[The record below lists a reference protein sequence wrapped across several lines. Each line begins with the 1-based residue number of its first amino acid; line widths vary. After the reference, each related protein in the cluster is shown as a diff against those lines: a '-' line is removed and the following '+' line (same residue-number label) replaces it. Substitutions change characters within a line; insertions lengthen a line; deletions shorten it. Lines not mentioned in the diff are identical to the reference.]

1 MASDQAKNAGAV
13 TQEHPFPPPMPPY
26 QPYGAYSS
34 PFPVYYDPNHP
45 EPNGAPHPAPPY
57 MYHYPPP
64 GMMYPY
70 PPPGF
75 PPYAPPASANTQ
87 RAKRKQVKMACTN
100 CANACKRCDEHR
112 PCERCVKYGIPET
125 CVDGVRKERQ
135 KGIKRGP
142 YKRKN
147 KASSNEAAT
156 TPTPNANFENFSST
170 PTEADGEPGWQP
182 PNGTAQGSATTPPAP
197 SSVPPFPPPPEG
209 GYYPPPYFYP
219 APPGFVPPSEGQ
231 APAEGSPNSGAPPP
245 PMVPYYMPPH
255 GYYGQPFYGP
265 PGVPPP
271 TMDPA
276 QAEGQ
281 RSSGQPADPD
291 PDVEEIPAPT
301 TRTASKKRLRVGKD
315 GQPKAKKTKVIA
327 TALPESSTSSGTIGG
342 SDRASEPGNGS
353 PAENGDA

>member
-13 TQEHPFPPPMPPY
+13 TQEHHMPPY
-26 QPYGAYSS
+26 QAYGAYSP
-34 PFPVYYDPNHP
+34 PFPVYYDPSHP
-45 EPNGAPHPAPPY
+45 EPNGGPHPAPPY
-57 MYHYPPP
+57 IYHYPPP

-75 PPYAPPASANTQ
+75 PPYAPPPQTNFQ
-87 RAKRKQVKMACTN
+87 RVKRKQVKMACTN

-147 KASSNEAAT
+147 KSGGSDTAT
-156 TPTPNANFENFSST
+156 SPTHNATFETFSSA
-170 PTEADGEPGWQP
+170 PPEANGDAAWHP
-182 PNGTAQGSATTPPAP
+182 PNGAAQGSATSIPAP
-197 SSVPPFPPPPEG
+197 SSMPTFPPPPPPPEG

-219 APPGFVPPSEGQ
+219 PPPGFVPPADGQ
-231 APAEGSPNSGAPPP
+231 APLEGSPNSGAPPP
-245 PMVPYYMPPH
+245 MPYYMPPP
-255 GYYGQPFYGP
+255 GYYGPPFYGP
-265 PGVPPP
+265 PGVMPP

-276 QAEGQ
+276 QAELQ
-281 RSSGQPADPD
+281 RTSGPPVEHDPE
-291 PDVEEIPAPT
+291 VEEIPPPAPK
-301 TRTASKKRLRVGKD
+301 AKSKKRSRVGKD
-315 GQPKAKKTKVIA
+315 GQPKAKKTKVA
-327 TALPESSTSSGTIGG
+327 AVVQESSTSSGTTGG
-342 SDRASEPGNGS
+342 SDQASEPGHGS

>member
-13 TQEHPFPPPMPPY
+13 AQEHHMPPF
-26 QPYGAYSS
+26 QPYGAYSQ
-34 PFPVYYDPNHP
+34 PFPVYYDPSHP

-57 MYHYPPP
+57 IYHYPPP

-75 PPYAPPASANTQ
+75 PPYVPPPQTNFQ
-87 RAKRKQVKMACTN
+87 RVKRKQVKMACTN

-147 KASSNEAAT
+147 KSGNSDPAT
-156 TPTPNANFENFSST
+156 SPTPNATFETNG
-170 PTEADGEPGWQP
+170 DPGWHP
-182 PNGTAQGSATTPPAP
+182 PNGVAQGPATTAPAP
-197 SSVPPFPPPPEG
+197 PPIGG

-231 APAEGSPNSGAPPP
+231 APPEGSPNSGAPPA
-245 PMVPYYMPPH
+245 MVPYYMPPP
-255 GYYGQPFYGP
+255 GYYGPPYYGP

-276 QAEGQ
+276 QAELH
-281 RSSGQPADPD
+281 RTSGQSAEPD
-291 PDVEEIPAPT
+291 PDT
-301 TRTASKKRLRVGKD
+301 TSKKRSRVGKE
-315 GQPKAKKTKVIA
+315 GQSKAKKIKV
-327 TALPESSTSSGTIGG
+327 TAALQESSTSSGTTGG
-342 SDRASEPGNGS
+342 SDQASELGHGS